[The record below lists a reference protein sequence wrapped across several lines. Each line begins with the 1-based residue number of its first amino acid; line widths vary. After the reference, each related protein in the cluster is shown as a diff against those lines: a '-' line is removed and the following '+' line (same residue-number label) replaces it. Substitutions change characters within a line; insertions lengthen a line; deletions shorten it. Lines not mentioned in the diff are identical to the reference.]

1 MYCCNK
7 TKASLSLLEQEEQPA
22 CSPLEERGLCFRLS
36 RQVADLKADWQS
48 LAPKE
53 NKFLQYEYLQALEAH
68 PPKGMGFCYLIFYK
82 DKEPVGLAYYQTYYL
97 DMQGSVQKE
106 LDGEGLLGNLRKKL
120 QQFFLR
126 QAVFN
131 VLICGNL
138 TLTGEHGFYFKEG
151 HGAKQLAWLQEATDR
166 LQTELELSEQKKY
179 QLQMFK
185 DFVLEGDTEK
195 TLAPILQAEGYH
207 RYRIQPGMY
216 MRLPAHWECFDDY
229 LAEMSSKYR
238 VRAKRAAKKGQE
250 LEWRALELEEILAQ
264 EKEIYELYKNISN
277 NVDFNAYAF
286 DEQYF
291 SSLKRELGED
301 MELVA
306 CYLDGRLVA
315 FYTAIFSGS
324 TLEAHFLGLDHS
336 LNRSHQLYLNILY
349 ALVRMGIYRGVE
361 KIDFARTA
369 LEIKSSVGAVA
380 QEFDCYLR
388 HRNRISSE
396 LMKLVFD
403 HLSPKEEWTPRSPFK
418 DMSIVE

>member
-1 MYCCNK
+1 MFCNK
-7 TKASLSLLEQEEQPA
+7 TKAPLSLLEQEEQPA
-22 CSPLEERGLCFRLS
+22 CSALVEAGLCFRLS
-36 RQVADLKADWQS
+36 RNISDLKAAWQS

-68 PPKGMGFCYLIFYK
+68 PPQGMGFCYLVFYR
-82 DKEPVGLAYYQTYYL
+82 DKEAVGLAYYQTYYL
-97 DMQGSVQKE
+97 DMQESVQKE
-106 LDGEGLLGNLRKKL
+106 LEGEGLLGSLRKKL

-138 TLTGEHGFYFKEG
+138 SLTGEHGFYFKEG
-151 HGAKQLAWLQEATDR
+151 HGPKQLAWLQEATDR

-185 DFVLEGDTEK
+185 DFALDGVTEQN
-195 TLAPILQAEGYH
+195 LQPILQQEGYH

-216 MRLPAHWECFDDY
+216 MRLPAHWDSFEDY

-238 VRAKRAAKKGQE
+238 VRAKRAAKKGKD
-250 LEWRALELEEILAQ
+250 LEWIALELEEILAQ
-264 EKEIYELYKNISN
+264 EKEIYALYRNISD

-291 SSLKRELGED
+291 SALKRELGED
-301 MELVA
+301 MQLVA
-306 CYLDGRLVA
+306 CYLEGRLVA
-315 FYTAIFSGS
+315 FYTAIFSGQ
-324 TLEAHFLGLDHS
+324 TLEAHFLGLEHS

-349 ALVRMGIYRGVE
+349 ALVRMGIYRKVE

-403 HLSPKEEWTPRSPFK
+403 YLNPKEEWTPRSPFK

>member
-1 MYCCNK
+1 MFCNK
-7 TKASLSLLEQEEQPA
+7 TKAPLSLLEQEEQPA
-22 CSPLEERGLCFRLS
+22 CSALVEAGLCFRLS
-36 RQVADLKADWQS
+36 RKISDLKAAWQS

-68 PPKGMGFCYLIFYK
+68 PPQGMGFCYLVFYR
-82 DKEPVGLAYYQTYYL
+82 DKEAIGLAYYQTYYL
-97 DMQGSVQKE
+97 DMQESVQKE
-106 LDGEGLLGNLRKKL
+106 LEGEGLLGSLRKKL

-138 TLTGEHGFYFKEG
+138 SLTGEHGFYFKEG
-151 HGAKQLAWLQEATDR
+151 HGPKQLAWLQEATDR

-185 DFVLEGDTEK
+185 DFALDGVTEQN
-195 TLAPILQAEGYH
+195 LQPILQQEGYH

-216 MRLPAHWECFDDY
+216 MRLPAHWDSFEDY
-229 LAEMSSKYR
+229 LADMSSKYR
-238 VRAKRAAKKGQE
+238 VRAKRAAKKGKD

-264 EKEIYELYKNISN
+264 EKEIYALYRNISD

-291 SSLKRELGED
+291 SALKRELGED
-301 MELVA
+301 MQLVA
-306 CYLDGRLVA
+306 CYLEGRLVA
-315 FYTAIFSGS
+315 FYTAIFSGQ
-324 TLEAHFLGLDHS
+324 TLEAHFLGLEHS

-349 ALVRMGIYRGVE
+349 ALVRMGIYRKVE

-403 HLSPKEEWTPRSPFK
+403 YLNPKEEWTPRSPFK